1 MEYRTLEKREIN
13 NEQVNSVLASELHS
27 KLEVKTKFTDWL
39 KRDLEKGM
47 FEKGIDYV
55 IVWEG
60 IITKEMIEKLEK
72 VPKLKHNL
80 TESLISELRLTEDF
94 GLTEDKIAN
103 ILKLTKNAI
112 LTLDT
117 AKEISMMSKTPQGK
131 VSRTYFINVEKVAV
145 KELGRNKLQLEIR
158 KLDQRDKEL
167 VLEEVEHKEKMIDI
181 RVKRFEYLQKLG
193 LNLDPIAW
201 INNGSVKSKLPV
213 SILFYADRF
222 SELIL
227 NLKMSGNLDID

>member
-1 MEYRTLEKREIN
+1 
-13 NEQVNSVLASELHS
+13 
-27 KLEVKTKFTDWL
+27 
-39 KRDLEKGM
+39 
-47 FEKGIDYV
+47 
-55 IVWEG
+55 
-60 IITKEMIEKLEK
+60 
-72 VPKLKHNL
+72 
-80 TESLISELRLTEDF
+80 
-94 GLTEDKIAN
+94 
-103 ILKLTKNAI
+103 
-112 LTLDT
+112 
-117 AKEISMMSKTPQGK
+117 MMSKTPQGK

>member
-80 TESLISELRLTEDF
+80 TESLISELR
-94 GLTEDKIAN
+94 
-103 ILKLTKNAI
+103 
-112 LTLDT
+112 
-117 AKEISMMSKTPQGK
+117 
-131 VSRTYFINVEKVAV
+131 
-145 KELGRNKLQLEIR
+145 
-158 KLDQRDKEL
+158 
-167 VLEEVEHKEKMIDI
+167 
-181 RVKRFEYLQKLG
+181 
-193 LNLDPIAW
+193 
-201 INNGSVKSKLPV
+201 
-213 SILFYADRF
+213 
-222 SELIL
+222 
-227 NLKMSGNLDID
+227 